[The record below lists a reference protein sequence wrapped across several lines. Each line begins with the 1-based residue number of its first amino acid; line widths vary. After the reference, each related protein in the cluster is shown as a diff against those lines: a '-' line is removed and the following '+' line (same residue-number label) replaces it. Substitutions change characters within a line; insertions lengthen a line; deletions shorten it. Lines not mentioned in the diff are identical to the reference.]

1 MNKIGLW
8 RGFSL
13 ESGSSGQLWSLTVT
27 LGQVFSHP
35 GLSFSLF
42 PQQSKRRNSPSLG
55 FTADD
60 STRCIWPRKM
70 NSQQMFRVGMWPS
83 REKKTTLNHKVT
95 SPVVSTDP
103 NVLPGELYGEP
114 RWESYQCEIEHSF
127 WDRTLPNT
135 GFPRTLSDTDH
146 LKYWVTEPRAFGSS
160 TDCNFL
166 EAGEQLDMP
175 VLLSVFCAARVQ
187 LISSSFIRC
196 ILRRGSLCCWIKWS
210 SFHSEYLCLCLNMFP
225 ASPPLSNVAF
235 SFSWNLQLLFFFFHL
250 HTMGNSFC
258 GVQ

>member
-8 RGFSL
+8 HGFSL

-27 LGQVFSHP
+27 LGQIFSHP
-35 GLSFSLF
+35 RLSFSLF
-42 PQQSKRRNSPSLG
+42 PQQSERRNSPSLG

-60 STRCIWPRKM
+60 PTRCIWPRKM
-70 NSQQMFRVGMWPS
+70 HSQQMFRVGIWPS
-83 REKKTTLNHKVT
+83 REKKTLKHKVT
-95 SPVVSTDP
+95 SPAVSTDP

-175 VLLSVFCAARVQ
+175 VHSVCLLCSPSPADFKQFYRMYFEKRLTLLLDKVKLFSLRV
-187 LISSSFIRC
+187 
-196 ILRRGSLCCWIKWS
+196 SLPV
-210 SFHSEYLCLCLNMFP
+210 SEYVPCFP
-225 ASPPLSNVAF
+225 TS
-235 SFSWNLQLLFFFFHL
+235 QQ
-250 HTMGNSFC
+250 C
-258 GVQ
+258 GI